1 MQCHASLGQLYRLEQ
16 RQPHLRHKL
25 HAVFLRV
32 LLCLVITIN
41 SSPCSVHLLCSQYE
55 EVHCTGTCS
64 NLLKDGLPLPNLV
77 IQQMVCMQGAL

>member
-25 HAVFLRV
+25 YAVFLRV
-32 LLCLVITIN
+32 LCLVVTIN

-55 EVHCTGTCS
+55 EAHCTGTCS
-64 NLLKDGLPLPNLV
+64 NLLKDGLLLPNLV
-77 IQQMVCMQGAL
+77 IQRMVCMQGAL